1 MNGKIVFCIIC
12 ALVGMVLAQGMGVH
26 PEKLEANPFLIVLD
40 TLSLLLLL
48 LTTFFGWELYKMMK
62 GGQLATSWGFIS
74 VGIFTFSF
82 GRLIQVGVSANFWE
96 IPVWFPNVIT
106 FLVAIM
112 LALGVFSQRKVL
124 S

>member
-1 MNGKIVFCIIC
+1 MRFKNLLWLICILFGVTIAQEASTSPELISTPFIIVI
-12 ALVGMVLAQGMGVH
+12 
-26 PEKLEANPFLIVLD
+26 D

-62 GGQLATSWGFIS
+62 GGQLATSWGFIT
-74 VGIFTFSF
+74 VGIFAFSF
-82 GRLIQVGVSANFWE
+82 GKLAEIGSFAEFW
-96 IPVWFPNVIT
+96 IVPVWFPNLINLV
-106 FLVAIM
+106 VAIM